1 MNSFDALFNWKPQ
14 NGSGSIYVVCP
25 YRRTRYL
32 SFYFRASPWSLLYRR
47 KPTNSNLFPNLKN
60 WTEVY
65 FLWETSILAAL
76 QLTDPVYVFKAP
88 WGNKIS
94 ITCGGGDTQS
104 SFDCGAWYVLRRWWQ
119 GMRRKRWWCWGFR
132 KWTEIQLI
140 WSSICNWIHTTCI
153 SSVFKVFQC
162 VSFSLHCLFHLIGSF
177 RCRRQHHHHRRSCT
191 TTWSIFTLDTL
202 LRCTFCSY
210 SAFVTQQLCDKTF
223 TRTLEKSSIRGTKSR
238 ATAAPFTAAAGSTY

>member
-14 NGSGSIYVVCP
+14 NGSGSSYVCP
-25 YRRTRYL
+25 DRRTRYL
-32 SFYFRASPWSLLYRR
+32 SFYFRASHWSLLLYRR

-65 FLWETSILAAL
+65 FLWETSMLAAL
-76 QLTDPVYVFKAP
+76 HLTDPVYVFKAP

-104 SFDCGAWYVLRRWWQ
+104 SLDCGAWYVLRRWWQ
-119 GMRRKRWWCWGFR
+119 GMRRWWGWWGFR
-132 KWTEIQLI
+132 KWTEIRLI

-153 SSVFKVFQC
+153 SSVFKVFRC

-177 RCRRQHHHHRRSCT
+177 RCRRSHQHHPRFCT
-191 TTWSIFTLDTL
+191 TTWWIFTWH
-202 LRCTFCSY
+202 
-210 SAFVTQQLCDKTF
+210 SASLHFFSIHSSFVTQQLCDKTF

-238 ATAAPFTAAAGSTY
+238 VTAAPFTAAGSTY